1 MDCDLAAGAIKF
13 LLKLGNSAS
22 LVDAIRLAGSLDE
35 ELWTQFIGRW
45 DELDVLHAGDL
56 NPPSAIDLDS
66 LQRVLSVARSQYEV
80 ICVDLASRLDP
91 FSLDLIRESRRVFVV
106 TTPELVPLHLAG
118 KRIAALQE
126 LGLGDR
132 VSLLLNRK
140 GGKWREL
147 PDDKVVQSVGMPVAF
162 SFSNDYRSVKK
173 SIIAGSPVAQD
184 SKLGQGILNL
194 ARTLA
199 PHLEPKSPPKQH
211 KFLEFFSV
219 PRDEEFESMWRG

>member
-1 MDCDLAAGAIKF
+1 GYEQ
-13 LLKLGNSAS
+13 
-22 LVDAIRLAGSLDE
+22 VLAGRTDDP
-35 ELWTQFIGRW
+35 T
-45 DELDVLHAGDL
+45 A
-56 NPPSAIDLDS
+56 
-66 LQRVLSVARSQYEV
+66 VAA
-80 ICVDLASRLDP
+80 LARITSSEDDRNRYYTDAFDANP